1 MAEERKPDVD
11 QPDQQSWL
19 RRLFPRRSVVQ
30 DGDTISAQIGEDA
43 RNIVVGKNV
52 IQIGTLQVPFYL
64 AAIIA
69 AGVLIIAGIALFNAL
84 WPLLQPVARMSGQ
97 FNIAVAQFSE
107 IDTNGREHQTD
118 NGLTLSRWV
127 YDALK
132 TEYATNPALGGL
144 GSVEIWHDSPGIPG
158 KNTELGIVA
167 GDTAAERATAAGEL
181 ANKVGAHMVIYGV
194 VNAADPSGVALEF
207 YIAPELQPETSAIIG
222 QYQLGAPIPIQL
234 PFDTSGPLGNLAV
247 GTNLQTRTTALFYLT
262 AGLTLDLLGRS
273 QAALEILQE
282 AETKLTNWQD
292 GDGKEILYF
301 FIAREALF
309 LARQKVDQEP
319 EFQALTQAAEE
330 AARRALAIQPAYV
343 RAQVVLGGVY
353 LARAQRLPPVERL
366 LEPSALN
373 LAITAYEQAV
383 ALAEQDDDLF
393 LQSVTHL
400 ALATALR
407 TQGQTYYLT
416 DELTQANQT
425 FDQATAMLDTVIQPL
440 TGAKQYRLL
449 AQAYQVQGA
458 AYWQQSD
465 VYRQQGDPT
474 GQKERLKQASAAFV
488 GCIEQGEQAPFD
500 QILHEEV
507 IAKACQPAQADVEQ
521 ALRALEGG

>member
-1 MAEERKPDVD
+1 MAEEFDPDSE
-11 QPDQQSWL
+11 QQVKQNWL
-19 RRLFPRRSVVQ
+19 RRFLQRGREQ
-30 DGDTISAQIGEDA
+30 QANDTISAQIGADA

-52 IQIGTLQVPFYL
+52 IQIGTVQIPFYL

-69 AGVLIIAGIALFNAL
+69 AGVLIIVGIVLFNAL
-84 WPLLQPVARMSGQ
+84 WPLLQPVTRMAGQ

-107 IDTNGREHQTD
+107 VDANGRGRQTD

-158 KNTELGIVA
+158 KNIELGIVA
-167 GDTAAERATAAGEL
+167 GATEAARAAVAGAL
-181 ANKVGAHMVIYGV
+181 ANKVGAHMVIYGT
-194 VNAADPSGVALEF
+194 VNAASPSGVALEF
-207 YIAPELQPETSAIIG
+207 YIAPELQPETSALIG

-273 QAALEILQE
+273 QAALEILQQ
-282 AETKLTNWQD
+282 AETKLTYWDD

-309 LARQKVDQEP
+309 LARQKVDQAP
-319 EFQALTQAAEE
+319 EFQALTQVAED
-330 AARRALAIQPAYV
+330 AARRALAIQPGYV

-353 LARAQRLPPVERL
+353 LARAQRLPPTERL

-373 LAITAYEQAV
+373 LAITNYEQAV
-383 ALAEQDDDLF
+383 AQAAQGEDLF
-393 LQSVTHL
+393 LQSVAHL

-416 DELTQANQT
+416 DELTQANQA
-425 FDQATAMLDTVIQPL
+425 FDQATALLDTVIQPL
-440 TGAKQYRLL
+440 TDAKQYRLL

-458 AYWQQSD
+458 AYWQQAD
-465 VYRQQGDPT
+465 VYRQQSDAI
-474 GQKERLKQASAAFV
+474 GQKERLTQARTAFAACV
-488 GCIEQGEQAPFD
+488 EQGVQVPFD

-507 IAKACQPAQADVEQ
+507 IAKSCQPAQADVEQ
-521 ALRALEGG
+521 ALQAL

>member
-1 MAEERKPDVD
+1 MAEEHKPELE
-11 QPDQQSWL
+11 QPDNQSWL
-19 RRLFPRRSVVQ
+19 RRRQRRTP
-30 DGDTISAQIGEDA
+30 GDTITAQIGEDA

-52 IQIGTLQVPFYL
+52 IQIGTLQIPFYL

-69 AGVLIIAGIALFNAL
+69 VGVLIVAGLALFNAL
-84 WPLLQPVARMSGQ
+84 RPLFQPVARMSGQ

-107 IDTNGREHQTD
+107 IDTNGRERQTD

-132 TEYATNPALGGL
+132 TEYASNPTLGGL

-167 GDTAAERATAAGEL
+167 GDTEAARALAAGEL

-207 YIAPELQPETSAIIG
+207 YIAPELQPETSALIG
-222 QYQLGAPIPIQL
+222 QYMLGAPIPIQL

-247 GTNLQTRTTALFYLT
+247 GTNLQTRTAALFYLT

-273 QAALEILQE
+273 QSALEILQQ
-282 AETKLTNWQD
+282 AETNLPNWQD

-309 LARQKVDQEP
+309 LARQKLDQAS
-319 EFQALTQAAEE
+319 EFQALTQAAED
-330 AARRALAIQPAYV
+330 AARRALTIQPGYV

-353 LARAQRLPPVERL
+353 LARAQRLPPAERL

-373 LAITAYEQAV
+373 LAITNYEQAV
-383 ALAEQDDDLF
+383 ALAAQSEDIF
-393 LQSVTHL
+393 LQSVAHL

-407 TQGQTYYLT
+407 TQGQAYYLT
-416 DELTQANQT
+416 NEWVQANQT
-425 FDQATAMLDTVIQPL
+425 FDQAIALLATVIQPL
-440 TGAKQYRLL
+440 TDAKQYRLL

-465 VYRQQGDPT
+465 VYRQEGDAM
-474 GQKERLKQASAAFV
+474 GQKERLTQASTAFAN
-488 GCIEQGEQAPFD
+488 CIEQGEQVPFD

-507 IAKACQPAQADVEQ
+507 IAKSCQPAQADVEQ